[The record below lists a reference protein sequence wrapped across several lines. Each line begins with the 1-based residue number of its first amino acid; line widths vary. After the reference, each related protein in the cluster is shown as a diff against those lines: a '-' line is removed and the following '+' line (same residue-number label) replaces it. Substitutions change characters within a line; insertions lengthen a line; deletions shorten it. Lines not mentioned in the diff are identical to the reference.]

1 MRIRRNLISF
11 VFFFVLCS
19 VIHGPL
25 AESAPDARKE
35 LSLHYYRGVVNFEA
49 GQYENALAEFR
60 TVIAIDPYYKDS
72 QAYIQKCMKVSE
84 QNRQEM
90 LSATGE
96 SSLDKEGFDYYFLG
110 KSFYEKG
117 DYRKALEA
125 FKAVLAKNPN
135 DKFALYYVQ
144 LCKEAL
150 PGGQGKPQGKK
161 EAADNVS
168 DLEKEVAYVKGDI
181 NDQKDT
187 EELIEKKAE
196 RRAERDALIKVKE
209 KQLKEQEE
217 ILEEEKG
224 DYLSQVKLTK
234 RSEKLKSETEKWRGM
249 KERLLSKEPG
259 VPADLTDYPFALN
272 KAQKYYATMKEA
284 LRMSRW
290 NSAGLNAIS
299 SSIYYADAVLVYYY
313 QVRSATP
320 KHENVCRLLAQYV
333 KRADVD
339 ENIFSLRSILNMKS
353 IIEKEDRPITRSEAI
368 FLAEK
373 AEKFTEWCRTMLP

>member
-1 MRIRRNLISF
+1 M
-11 VFFFVLCS
+11 
-19 VIHGPL
+19 
-25 AESAPDARKE
+25 
-35 LSLHYYRGVVNFEA
+35 
-49 GQYENALAEFR
+49 AEFQ
-60 TVIAIDPYYKDS
+60 TVIAIDPYYKDT
-72 QAYIQKCMKVSE
+72 QAYIQKCMKVLE

-90 LSATGE
+90 FSATGE

-144 LCKEAL
+144 LCKEAM
-150 PGGQGKPQGKK
+150 PGGKAKAEGKK
-161 EAADNVS
+161 EAVNNVS

-181 NDQKDT
+181 NEQKDT

-196 RRAERDALIKVKE
+196 RRAERDALIRIKE

-217 ILEEEKG
+217 VLEEEKQ
-224 DYLSQVKLTK
+224 DYLSQVQLSK
-234 RSEKLKSETEKWRGM
+234 RSEKLQSETEKWRGM
-249 KERLLSKEPG
+249 KERLASKEPA
-259 VPADLTDYPFALN
+259 VPSDLTDYPFVLN

-284 LRMSRW
+284 LRTSRW

-299 SSIYYADAVLVYYY
+299 SSISYADAVLIYYY

-320 KHENVCRLLAQYV
+320 EHENICILLAQYV

-339 ENIFSLRSILNMKS
+339 ENIFSLRAILNLKS
-353 IIEKEDRPITRSEAI
+353 IIEKEDRPITRSEAL

-373 AEKFTEWCRTMLP
+373 AEKFTEWCRAMLP